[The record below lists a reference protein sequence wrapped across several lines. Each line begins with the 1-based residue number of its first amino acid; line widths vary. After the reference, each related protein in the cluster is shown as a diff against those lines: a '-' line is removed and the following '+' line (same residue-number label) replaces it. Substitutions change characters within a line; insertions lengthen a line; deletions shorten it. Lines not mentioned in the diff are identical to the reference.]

1 MEVTVQNLHFA
12 KHCPLSSRYFV
23 QWLNSSFYTFLNAKF
38 HFFYVEFYLLL
49 SVTCIQGGYPSH
61 LISEWDKWDTK
72 HTSENDK
79 PGKRYSINCI
89 DEIRRSSQLRTLLK
103 LVLVSV
109 VFLAASI
116 F

>member
-1 MEVTVQNLHFA
+1 M
-12 KHCPLSSRYFV
+12 
-23 QWLNSSFYTFLNAKF
+23 
-38 HFFYVEFYLLL
+38 L

-89 DEIRRSSQLRTLLK
+89 DIWLSLYFVRILVQALK
-103 LVLVSV
+103 KDKLIL
-109 VFLAASI
+109 
-116 F
+116 